1 MIKKIKFLFFLV
13 IVLIS
18 VSAFSID
25 KKLVERFKNSSAI
38 ALYPD
43 SPIYELCK
51 KIELSFDGKNV
62 KKRVIHFYQVLNNTG
77 RDKYGDYKIL
87 YNRDKEL
94 LKVNEAFTLNSDLTK
109 TPVKKDSI
117 NDVNPVFLSG
127 STLYSNILEKVY
139 SFPTID
145 PEDGIYIDYEKVKK
159 GDSISGIYYFYS
171 FYPKQEEIF
180 EVKIPKDRELYYKVF
195 GNVKVSQKLL
205 NGKKLYRFSMKEMP
219 ELKEEEYLPPMNVLS
234 PHVVFSTKKSWREL
248 RAKDKIKKLTS
259 KVPVSILKKFKGI
272 KGEKLFIKV
281 FRFVKERIKLVNLPF
296 SIQGIYPSSLDKVF
310 ETLEGS
316 LVDKAYAFSAILN
329 SLGYKSGVCFSFED
343 FFKETDIPSEEA
355 LSAGYSY
362 IKYGGRT
369 YFFDFSEVGTPIYW
383 ISEAYGKKL
392 IVPETGKFINYTPLK
407 KNFAYSK
414 IKIDLRKENR
424 FLYNF
429 SAELSGGFEEDF
441 RSYYYYKDK
450 KEVEKDFEYFS
461 QVISDGSTVKEY
473 KIENLKD
480 FSKSIKVYQKIEGK
494 ELFVVQKG
502 AYIVELPNF
511 PYRFSNEPLTL
522 TLNSR
527 NYPLYFKLPHTVL
540 KTYEINFK
548 KEISPLYIPEKIEF
562 KGDGFLFLREFRHE
576 GKKIKV
582 KERVELKKAL
592 FNKKEYKTLKE
603 AYEKFNERKSKI
615 VILSFK
621 KEER

>member
-1 MIKKIKFLFFLV
+1 MIKKRKFLVFLI

-18 VSAFSID
+18 ISGFSID
-25 KKLVERFKNSSAI
+25 KKLIERFKNSSAI

-43 SPIYELCK
+43 SPIYELYK
-51 KIELSFDGKNV
+51 KIELSFDGKKI
-62 KKRVIHFYQVLNNTG
+62 KKRVIHFYQILNNSG

-87 YNRDKEL
+87 YNKDKEV

-139 SFPTID
+139 SFPAID
-145 PEDGIYIDYEKVKK
+145 SEDGMYIDYEKVRK
-159 GDSISGIYYFYS
+159 GDYISGVYYFYS
-171 FYPKQEEIF
+171 FYPKEEEIL
-180 EVKIPKDRELYYKVF
+180 EIKIPEDKELYYKVF
-195 GNVKVSQKLL
+195 GNVKVEEKLL
-205 NGKKLYRFSMKEMP
+205 NGKKLYRFSINDMP

-234 PHVVFSTKKSWREL
+234 PYVVFSTKKSWKEL
-248 RAKDKIKKLTS
+248 NAKDEIKKLTS
-259 KVPVSILKKFKGI
+259 KVPESILKKFRGV

-281 FRFVKERIKLVNLPF
+281 FKFVKDRIKLVNLPL
-296 SIQGIYPSSLDKVF
+296 SIQGIYPSPLDKVF
-310 ETLEGS
+310 EALEGS
-316 LVDKAYAFSAILN
+316 PVDKAYAFSEILN

-343 FFKETDIPSEEA
+343 FFKETSIPSEGA
-355 LSAGYSY
+355 LSSGFSY
-362 IKYGGRT
+362 IKYKGKT
-369 YFFDFSEVGTPIYW
+369 YFFDFSDIGTPIYW
-383 ISEAYGKKL
+383 ISEPYGKKL
-392 IVPETGKFINYTPLK
+392 IVPETGEFINYTPLK
-407 KNFAYSK
+407 KNFADSK
-414 IKIDLRKENR
+414 IKIDLKKDNR
-424 FLYNF
+424 FVYNF

-441 RSYYYYKDK
+441 RSFYYYKDK
-450 KEVEKDFEYFS
+450 KEIDKDFEYFS

-511 PYRFSNEPLTL
+511 PYRFSNEPLYL
-522 TLNSR
+522 TLKTR

-548 KEISPLYIPEKIEF
+548 KKVSPLYIPQKIELR
-562 KGDGFLFLREFRHE
+562 GDGFLFFREFKHR
-576 GKKIKV
+576 GKKIEVEEKI
-582 KERVELKKAL
+582 ELKKSL
-592 FNKKEYKTLKE
+592 FNKKDYEVLKK

-615 VILSFK
+615 VILSF
-621 KEER
+621 